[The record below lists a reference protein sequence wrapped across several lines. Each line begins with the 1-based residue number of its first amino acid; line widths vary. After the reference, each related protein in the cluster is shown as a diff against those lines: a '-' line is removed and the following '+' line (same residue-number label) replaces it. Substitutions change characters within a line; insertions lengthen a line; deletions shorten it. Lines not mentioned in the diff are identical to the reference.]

1 MRNYLLSLSLLIS
14 SQLFGQM
21 SSNFNSS
28 KNWSMNKH
36 EVFFAVGPTFFLGDL
51 GGLNKEGTQ
60 KSIVDLDF
68 SSTRIG
74 GGLGYRFRF
83 HPRWATSTQLYFAL
97 GDGKDS
103 NTDEIIRRS
112 RNLSFRSPISEVSQR
127 LELFILANEKVGAR
141 YNIRGLKG
149 MRQEQMYSMFF
160 QEFLGSITTLKHQSM
175 GNGPTFAP

>member
-68 SSTRIG
+68 SSTKIG

-97 GDGKDS
+97 VDGKDS

-112 RNLSFRSPISEVSQR
+112 RNLSFRSPILELSQR
-127 LELFILANEKVGAR
+127 LELIRSEERRVGKECRYRCAR
-141 YNIRGLKG
+141 DWRI
-149 MRQEQMYSMFF
+149 
-160 QEFLGSITTLKHQSM
+160 KH
-175 GNGPTFAP
+175 AW